1 VDLLPA
7 RLRGWVAAGAGR
19 LGRGSRSTSFRSRAV
34 RALSALDTAPW
45 QRYDRWMSY
54 FTRAELVDLY
64 EPAFAADLPVP
75 APADELIAEPWRRSS
90 ARDTVGVM
98 LDVDIQTYLPG
109 DLLVKMDIAT
119 MAHSLE
125 VRSPFLDHI
134 LMERVARL
142 PSELKLHGRTGKAL
156 LKEAVRPWL
165 PDAVIGRKK
174 MGFGVPIASW
184 FRGSLAALPAEVLL
198 DPRATGRGVFRPG
211 GIRRLIDDHRSG
223 AEDNSAK
230 LWSLLQLELWFQTY
244 VDATEPT
251 EQTVAVG

>member
-1 VDLLPA
+1 
-7 RLRGWVAAGAGR
+7 
-19 LGRGSRSTSFRSRAV
+19 
-34 RALSALDTAPW
+34 
-45 QRYDRWMSY
+45 MSY
-54 FTRAELVDLY
+54 FTRTELVALY
-64 EPAFAADLPVP
+64 EPAFAADLPAP

-142 PSELKLHGRTGKAL
+142 PSELKLHGRTAKAL

-174 MGFGVPIASW
+174 MGFGVPIANW
-184 FRGSLAALPAEVLL
+184 FRGSLAALPEEVLL
-198 DPRATGRGVFRPG
+198 DPRATGRGVFRPD